1 MPKSAW
7 KGKHRVVC
15 LDSDSG
21 NREGIV
27 LLVGKV
33 INDKSTEEL
42 VWGP

>member
-1 MPKSAW
+1 M
-7 KGKHRVVC
+7 VC

-33 INDKSTEEL
+33 INDKSTEVL